1 MTKKDI
7 CQTVTDAIIKQLE
20 DGVAPWVKPW
30 NGSNAFVQTSFASG
44 KAYKGINRLILGMSA
59 TENSYR
65 SNKWVTYNQAKK
77 LGGQVRKGQKSTQVV
92 LYKPVMISDPK
103 KETGEAVSKS
113 IPLMRT
119 FNVFN
124 IDQIDGIEDADK
136 TTQAVKTRHD
146 LTHVEVDVKATG
158 AYVHW
163 GHDDNEAYY
172 SPSADFIAM
181 PSKDQFD
188 DAGAYYATL
197 LHELTHWTGHKSRL
211 DRTNGKVFGDDAYAK
226 EELIA
231 ELGSA
236 FLCGNYGITGKLQ
249 HASYIKSWLRTLKND
264 KKLIF
269 KAAAAAQKASDL
281 VLELAAQLPE
291 AEAA

>member
-7 CQTVTDAIIKQLE
+7 YQEVTDTIIQELE
-20 DGVAPWVKPW
+20 NGVASWAKPW

-59 TENSYR
+59 TENGYT

-77 LGGQVRKGQKSTQVV
+77 LGGQVRKGQKSTPVI
-92 LYKPVMISDPK
+92 LYKTIAVDEAN
-103 KETGEAVSKS
+103 KETGEAESKS

-124 IDQIDGIEDADK
+124 IDQIDGIEDAEK
-136 TTQAVKTRHD
+136 TTQAVKTWND
-146 LTHVEVDVKATG
+146 LTHVENDIQATQADVRYT
-158 AYVHW
+158 
-163 GHDDNEAYY
+163 DENQAYY
-172 SPSADFIAM
+172 HTVSDYVAM

-226 EELIA
+226 EELVA

-236 FLCGNYGITGKLQ
+236 FLCANYAITGKLQ
-249 HASYIKSWLRTLKND
+249 HASYIKTWIAVLKND

-269 KAAAAAQKASDL
+269 KASAAAQKASDL
-281 VLELAAQLPE
+281 LLELAAQSPE
-291 AEAA
+291 AKAA